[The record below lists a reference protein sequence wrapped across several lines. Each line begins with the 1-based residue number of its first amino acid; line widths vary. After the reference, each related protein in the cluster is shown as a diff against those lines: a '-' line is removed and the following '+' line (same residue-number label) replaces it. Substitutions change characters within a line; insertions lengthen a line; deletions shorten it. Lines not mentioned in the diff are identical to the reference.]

1 MTVSPLFKNA
11 ISAII
16 ILCAVVSCSRA
27 AIAQEFQTRADKAF
41 MIEAE
46 TGSVL
51 FAKDEDAPVPP
62 ASLAKIMT
70 MEVVFNEIA
79 EGRLSL
85 DDEFQVSENAWR
97 TGGAPSGTS
106 TMFAAIKS
114 FVPVGDLIRGAIV
127 QSGNDSCIILAEGIS
142 GSEDL
147 FAKKMTERA
156 RELGMTNSVFG
167 NSTGLPHPDS
177 AVTMRELVML
187 ARHTQQTYP
196 DFYRWYSEPQFKWN
210 GINQRNRNP
219 LLGLGIGVDGLKT
232 GYTEASG
239 YGIVSSIEREGT
251 RLFLAMSG
259 MSSEKERAEEARKML
274 EWGLRS
280 FEPRE
285 LFQAGEIV
293 GQASVYGGDGSYVD
307 LAPESAVTIFIPVA
321 DPERIKA
328 RIVYDWPLE
337 APVEKG
343 AQIGALKVWTGDT
356 LNQETPLFAT
366 NSVPVGPLHRR
377 AFHALQE
384 LMLFWL

>member
-1 MTVSPLFKNA
+1 MSPFSKNL
-11 ISAII
+11 ISAFFLI
-16 ILCAVVSCSRA
+16 CAIVSGPGSA
-27 AIAQEFQTRADKAF
+27 FAQEFQTLADKAF
-41 MIEAE
+41 MIEAD

-51 FAKDEDAPVPP
+51 FAKDENAPVPP

-79 EGRLSL
+79 EGRLAL

-114 FVPVGDLIRGAIV
+114 FVPVADLIRGAIV

-142 GSEDL
+142 GSEDN

-156 RELGMTNSVFG
+156 RELGMTKSVFG
-167 NSTGLPHPDS
+167 NSTGLPDQDS

-196 DFYRWYSEPQFKWN
+196 DFYKWYAEPQFTWN

-219 LLGLGIGVDGLKT
+219 LLGLDIGVDGLKT

-239 YGIVSSIEREGT
+239 YGIVTSIERNGT

-259 MSSEKERAEEARKML
+259 MSSQKERAEEARKML

-280 FEPRE
+280 FEPKK
-285 LFQAGEIV
+285 LFQAGEII
-293 GQASVYGGDGSYVD
+293 GQASVYGGDGAYVD
-307 LAPESAVTIFIPVA
+307 LAPESAVTIFLPVA

-343 AQIGALKVWTGDT
+343 AQIGTLKVWIGET
-356 LNQETPLFAT
+356 LNQETPLFAV